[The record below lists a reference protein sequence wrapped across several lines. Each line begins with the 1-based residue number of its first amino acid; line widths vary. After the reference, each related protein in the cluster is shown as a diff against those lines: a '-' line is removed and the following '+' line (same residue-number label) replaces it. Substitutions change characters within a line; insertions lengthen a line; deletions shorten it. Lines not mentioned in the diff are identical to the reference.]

1 MSHITLIPMPAPT
14 ARPFTIAMTGL
25 SICSSCF
32 GTRCTPSHNPFFP
45 SSADGSPSRMRPTSP
60 PEQNAR
66 PAPVTMTTLTSSSAC
81 ACPSDFD
88 HPSIMSRVNAL
99 SLSGRFS
106 VIVATLSFTS

>member
-1 MSHITLIPMPAPT
+1 MPAPT
-14 ARPFTIAMTGL
+14 ASPFTIAMTGL

-32 GTRCTPSHNPFFP
+32 GTRCTPSHSPFLP

-66 PAPVTMTTLTSSSAC
+66 PAPVTMTTLTLSSLCASMSDAC
-81 ACPSDFD
+81 QPS
-88 HPSIMSRVNAL
+88 SMSRVNAF

-106 VIVATLSFTS
+106 VMVAILSFTS